1 MSIEHGFAGPEV
13 EALTRAFPR
22 HEPWP
27 TTNIFFGGVHVAMAG
42 AAGKALGGVSD
53 PRRGGVAVV
62 T

>member
-1 MSIEHGFAGPEV
+1 MSIEHGFAEPEV

-27 TTNIFFGGVHVAMAG
+27 TTNMFFGGVHVAMADVG
-42 AAGKALGGVSD
+42 GRVLGGVGD
-53 PRRGGVAVV
+53 PRRHGVAIV